1 MSNKGFPLLL
11 LALLVVLAGAGAVA
25 VRCSKGRDVVRV
37 VETVADVRAVHAEVF
52 VGDREIRGE
61 ERLSDGDRIRTGD
74 HGRARVRIDD
84 GSIVAVGEKTSFS
97 LAGKRLTLERG
108 RLFVSGS
115 ASARTEVALGD
126 ALIAVAASSVSF
138 ERVGGEDR
146 VYCAEGELVLTLR
159 EKQSRVASGE
169 TATIGPR
176 GVTVAP
182 EAAFDDWTFGLA
194 VPWAPPGAEK
204 SAIPDV
210 RARSGAD
217 DPGSSLVVRSQDV
230 DVTLDGEVAVT
241 RARTTLFNG
250 GSNAEHAGVRLW
262 LPEGALLKRVTRR
275 SGAKQPEQAATLVI
289 SGGTD
294 APPPHSVIGLE
305 WAGGGFLRG
314 DLGGVAAGETLE
326 LELEY
331 NEWLDFEHGRA
342 AYRFPMAGSG
352 SAELVS
358 ELDARVDF
366 TAARTR
372 FVSVTQGATVK
383 DGFVH
388 LRKTDFRPVAD
399 LVVEVE
405 PALLASSADRAG
417 RSAAA
422 RAYVSPVAGEDPYV
436 LVRTE
441 VPRRSERGVT
451 LVLVVDTSMSV
462 GASALETERAVVD
475 AILEGLGPR
484 DSVAVLLADQNVSA
498 LGPARPAPV
507 DARLRSDLRRA
518 LAEVRP
524 GGASNL
530 GLALQRAA
538 DLLDQKSRGDE
549 AGSGMVL
556 YLGDGRPTV
565 GESSAESLRRR
576 LGRRTGGMPRL
587 GAVAIGAGADRFLLS
602 SLVEGTGSVY
612 EVEDRSDAARAGAVL
627 LADAL
632 LPTLRDVEIDL
643 GPNVDRVYP
652 RSSRAVLSGSTVS
665 VVGRLRGKLPSQVA
679 FRFRD
684 GARLVEETRPLQS
697 VPLPRGA
704 DLAQRWAAARLSDM
718 AARDDGV
725 EPAIAL
731 AASAGIVTP
740 WTSFTFGGGRGS
752 NPTRRVLELS
762 PARDT
767 AFAWRLSE
775 PFHGGSTLLEPPA
788 TFGGGVSLVE
798 AAEAA
803 IRRVLGRAS
812 NAVRACRDARA
823 NVRPDVGRS
832 FRIDVSVDAR
842 GVATSVR
849 VTDVQGRAADAVLER
864 CIAGV
869 VESLPYF
876 AAGLPITMSHTLT
889 VPEGRASRRTKCS
902 GASKVALP
910 LRKGIWSA
918 RGNFT
923 ASGFV
928 LAAQSCELPKW
939 EDRRAFLLLALEAI
953 SDGSMRLALASELEA
968 EGESDAANYVRRETL
983 RRVTSFEELSRLR
996 DILMAGEPAVDAE
1009 LDKAYAK
1016 ATTDAQRLE
1025 VVLKFRELA
1034 PHNGLVRRRLFSL
1047 LEVLGKR
1054 EALVSEIA
1062 KVRAEPFADAGVLS
1076 LGASAL
1082 RRVGLEAEG
1091 RRAFGE
1097 LIERAPNDPWTLAY
1111 VGDRLRAEGMF
1122 DEAHAAYES
1131 LWRVL
1136 PGDASVS
1143 LRMAL
1148 AHAGAGRLDAAL
1160 RLLDR
1165 VTQTGGRGD
1174 DGRLGELAA
1183 ITKAA
1188 LLAGADPR
1196 DNQEARAELGRRL
1209 LETPLPD
1216 VLGLVLVQSAPSDDP
1231 VEVRVQRE
1239 RGEGELQSA
1248 DLDARTL
1255 GLSAVRIER
1264 GDGKAKLNLI
1274 RKRDLG
1280 PSRPARAVVLALSLD
1295 RERGLPKLER
1305 REVDVPANGEP
1316 IELALEGGRF
1326 L

>member
-1 MSNKGFPLLL
+1 MSNKGLPLLL
-11 LALLVVLAGAGAVA
+11 LLLLFALAGGGVLAT
-25 VRCSKGRDVVRV
+25 RFSKDGERVRV
-37 VETVADVRAVHAEVF
+37 VETVGDVRAVHADVF
-52 VGDREIRGE
+52 VGDREIRGD
-61 ERLSDGDRIRTGD
+61 ERLSDGDRVRTGD
-74 HGRARVRIDD
+74 HGRARVRLDD
-84 GSIVAVGEKTSFS
+84 GSIVAVGDKTTFS
-97 LAGKRLTLERG
+97 LAGKRLTLESG
-108 RLFVSGS
+108 RLFVTGS
-115 ASARTEVALGD
+115 ESTRTEVALGD

-138 ERVGGEDR
+138 ERGSRGEDR
-146 VYCAEGELVLTLR
+146 VYCAEGELVVSVR

-169 TATIGPR
+169 TATIGAR

-210 RARSGAD
+210 RARAGAE
-217 DPGSSLVVRSQDV
+217 DPGSPLVVRSENV
-230 DVTLDGEVAVT
+230 DVTLEGEVAVT

-250 GSNAEHAGVRLW
+250 GSDAAHAGVRLW
-262 LPEGALLKRVTRR
+262 LPKGALLKRVLRR

-289 SGGTD
+289 SGGKD
-294 APPPHSVIGLE
+294 APSPDDVIGLE

-314 DLGGVAAGETLE
+314 DLGSVPAGETLE
-326 LELEY
+326 LTLEY
-331 NEWLDFEHGRA
+331 SEWLDFEGGRA
-342 AYRFPMAGSG
+342 AYRFPMEGSG

-358 ELDARVDF
+358 ELDARVAF
-366 TAARTR
+366 AGTRTR
-372 FVSVTQGATVK
+372 FVSATQGATVK

-388 LRKTDFRPVAD
+388 LRKTDFRPAAD

-405 PALLASSADRAG
+405 PDLVRPNV
-417 RSAAA
+417 A
-422 RAYVSPVAGEDPYV
+422 RAYVSPALGSEDPYV
-436 LVRTE
+436 MVRTE
-441 VPRRSERGVT
+441 VPRRTERGVT
-451 LVLVVDTSMSV
+451 LVLVLDTSMSV

-475 AILEGLGPR
+475 AVLEGLGPR
-484 DSVAVLLADQNVSA
+484 DSVAVLLADQTVTP
-498 LGPARPAPV
+498 LGLARPSPV
-507 DARLRSDLRRA
+507 DPRLRADLRRA

-538 DLLDQKSRGDE
+538 DLLDQKSRGAD

-556 YLGDGRPTV
+556 YVGDGRPTV
-565 GESSAESLRRR
+565 GESSAEALRRR
-576 LGRRTGGMPRL
+576 LGGRSGGMPRL

-602 SLVEGTGSVY
+602 SLVEGAGSVY
-612 EVEDRSDAARAGAVL
+612 EVEDRSDAARAGALL

-632 LPTLRDVEIDL
+632 QPTLRDVEMDL

-652 RSSRAVLSGSTVS
+652 RSSRAVLSGSTVT
-665 VVGRLRGKLPSQVA
+665 VVGRLRGKLPSRIG
-679 FRFRD
+679 FRYRD
-684 GARLVEETRPLQS
+684 GGRLVEESRPLHAT
-697 VPLPRGA
+697 PPPRSA
-704 DLAQRWAAARLSDM
+704 DLPQRWAAARLEDM

-731 AASAGIVTP
+731 AASSGLVTP

-767 AFAWRLSE
+767 AFAWRVSE

-803 IRRVLGRAS
+803 IRRVLGRAKS
-812 NAVRACRDARA
+812 AVRACRDARA
-823 NVRPDVGRS
+823 SVRPDVGRS

-842 GVATSVR
+842 GVATQVK
-849 VTDVQGRAADAVLER
+849 VTDVQSRAADAVLER
-864 CIAGV
+864 CVAGV

-876 AAGLPITMSHTLT
+876 AAGLPINMSHTLT
-889 VPEGRASRRTKCS
+889 VPEGRSSRRTKCS

-918 RGNFT
+918 RGDWS
-923 ASGFV
+923 AQGFV

-939 EDRRAFLLLALEAI
+939 EDRRAFLMLGLEAI
-953 SDGSMRLALASELEA
+953 SDGSARLALATDLEA
-968 EGESDAANYVRRETL
+968 EGETDAANYVRRETL

-1016 ATTDAQRLE
+1016 ATTDAARLE

-1034 PHNGLVRRRLFSL
+1034 PHDGLVRRRLFAL

-1062 KVRAEPFADAGVLS
+1062 KVRAEPFADAGL
-1076 LGASAL
+1076 LAQGASAL
-1082 RRVGLEAEG
+1082 RRVGLDAEG

-1097 LIERAPNDPWTLAY
+1097 LIERAPSDPWTLAY

-1148 AHAGAGRLDAAL
+1148 AHAGAGRLDAAA

-1165 VTQTGGRGD
+1165 VAQTGGRGD

-1196 DNQEARAELGRRL
+1196 NNQEARAELARRL

-1264 GDGKAKLNLI
+1264 GDGKAKLNLV
-1274 RKRDLG
+1274 RKRELG
-1280 PSRPARAVVLALSLD
+1280 PSRPARAVVVALSLD
-1295 RERGLPKLER
+1295 RERGIPKLER
-1305 REVDVPANGEP
+1305 REVDVPASGEP
-1316 IELALEGGRF
+1316 VELALEGGRF

>member
-11 LALLVVLAGAGAVA
+11 LSFLVVLLGAGAA
-25 VRCSKGRDVVRV
+25 VVHFSKQRESVRV
-37 VETVADVRAVHAEVF
+37 ADTVADVRAVHAEVF

-74 HGRARVRIDD
+74 HGRARVRLDD

-97 LAGKRLTLERG
+97 LAGKRLALESG
-108 RLFVSGS
+108 RLFVTGS

-138 ERVGGEDR
+138 ERARGEDR
-146 VYCAEGELVLTLR
+146 VYCAEGELVVTLR

-169 TATIGPR
+169 TATIGPG

-194 VPWAPPGAEK
+194 VPWAPPGAEN
-204 SAIPDV
+204 STIPDV

-217 DPGSSLVVRSQDV
+217 DPGSSLVVRSEHV

-250 GSNAEHAGVRLW
+250 GSSAAHSGVRLW
-262 LPEGALLKRVTRR
+262 LPEGALLERVTRR
-275 SGAKQPEQAATLVI
+275 SGAKQPEETATLAL
-289 SGGTD
+289 SGGEG
-294 APPPHSVIGLE
+294 APAPDGVIGLE

-326 LELEY
+326 LTLEY
-331 NEWLDFEHGRA
+331 TEWLDFKNGRA
-342 AYRFPMAGSG
+342 AYRFPMEGSG
-352 SAELVS
+352 SSELVS

-366 TAARTR
+366 TGARTR
-372 FVSVTQGATVK
+372 FVSVTQGAIVK
-383 DGFVH
+383 DGIVH

-405 PALLASSADRAG
+405 PELAAQAV
-417 RSAAA
+417 A
-422 RAYVSPVAGEDPYV
+422 RAYVSPAAGEDPYV
-436 LVRTE
+436 MVRTE
-441 VPRRSERGVT
+441 VPRRAERGVT
-451 LVLVVDTSMSV
+451 LVVVVDTSMSV
-462 GASALETERAVVD
+462 GATALETERAVVD
-475 AILEGLGPR
+475 AVLEGLGPR

-498 LGPARPAPV
+498 LGPSRPTPV
-507 DARLRSDLRRA
+507 DARLRTELRRA

-538 DLLDQKSRGDE
+538 DLLDQESRGDE

-556 YLGDGRPTV
+556 YVGDGRPTV

-576 LGRRTGGMPRL
+576 LGRRSGGMPRL

-602 SLVEGTGSVY
+602 SLVEGVGTVY

-632 LPTLRDVEIDL
+632 LPTLRDVELDL

-665 VVGRLRGKLPSQVA
+665 VVGRLRGKLPSRIG
-679 FRFRD
+679 FRYRD
-684 GARLVEETRPLQS
+684 GGRLVDETRPLRS

-704 DLAQRWAAARLSDM
+704 DLPRRWAAARLEEM

-731 AASAGIVTP
+731 AAKAGILTP

-752 NPTRRVLELS
+752 NPIRRVLELS

-767 AFAWRLSE
+767 AFAWRVSE
-775 PFHGGSTLLEPPA
+775 PFRGGSTLLEPPA
-788 TFGGGVSLVE
+788 SFGGGVSLVE

-842 GVATSVR
+842 GLATGVR
-849 VTDVQGRAADAVLER
+849 VADVNARAADAVLER

-889 VPEGRASRRTKCS
+889 VPEGRPSRRTKCS

-918 RGNFT
+918 RGNWS
-923 ASGFV
+923 AQGFV
-928 LAAQSCELPKW
+928 LSAQSCELPKW
-939 EDRRAFLLLALEAI
+939 EDRRAYLLLALEAI
-953 SDGSMRLALASELEA
+953 QDGSARLSFAAELES
-968 EGESDAANYVRRETL
+968 EGESDAASFVRRETL
-983 RRVTSFEELSRLR
+983 RRVTSFEELSQLR

-1025 VVLKFRELA
+1025 VVLRFRELA
-1034 PHNGLVRRRLFSL
+1034 PHNGLVRRRLFAL
-1047 LEVLGKR
+1047 LEALGKR

-1062 KVRAEPFADAGVLS
+1062 KVRAEPFADAGL
-1076 LGASAL
+1076 LAQGASAL
-1082 RRVGLEAEG
+1082 RRVGLDAEG

-1097 LIERAPNDPWTLAY
+1097 LIERAPSDPWTLAY

-1148 AHAGAGRLDAAL
+1148 AHAGAGRLDAAA

-1196 DNQEARAELGRRL
+1196 NNQEARAELARRL

-1216 VLGLVLVQSAPSDDP
+1216 ALGLVLVQSAPSDDP

-1255 GLSAVRIER
+1255 GLAAVRIER
-1264 GDGKAKLNLI
+1264 GDGKAKLNLV
-1274 RKRDLG
+1274 RKRELG

-1295 RERGLPKLER
+1295 RERGIPKLER
-1305 REVDVPANGEP
+1305 REVDVPASGQP
-1316 IELALEGGRF
+1316 VELALDGGRF